1 MRDFEVGG
9 VRIEAGKLVAVSPA
23 VSNRMPENFPDPN
36 RYDPDRYGPGR
47 EEDRQS
53 FAWIPFG
60 AGRHRCVGAAFAMM
74 QLKAIFSVLLRGF
87 CFEMAEPPDS
97 YRNDHSRMVVQLR
110 QPCRVRYRRRGARE
124 ASS

>member
-1 MRDFEVGG
+1 
-9 VRIEAGKLVAVSPA
+9 
-23 VSNRMPENFPDPN
+23 
-36 RYDPDRYGPGR
+36 
-47 EEDRQS
+47 
-53 FAWIPFG
+53 
-60 AGRHRCVGAAFAMM
+60 MM
-74 QLKAIFSVLLRGF
+74 QLKAIFCVLLRGF